1 MYIIFPGVRESRQ
14 SKTYIHEINTKKG
27 EIITDYV
34 EILERVQEFY
44 GELYKRG
51 GVDEASM
58 DEVLERV
65 EKKLGEER

>member
-1 MYIIFPGVRESRQ
+1 M
-14 SKTYIHEINTKKG
+14 
-27 EIITDYV
+27 

-58 DEVLERV
+58 DEVLECV
-65 EKKLGEER
+65 EKELGEEDRIWCDKEIEEKEVIAALESSRSGKGLEVMG